1 MDGKTVLLKWILW
14 IVFVVIPLVA
24 QFGMLDAD
32 TYQESRGKLYNWQH
46 SSLSPVPED
55 KQLKATGNNEIALWL
70 QGELDLDFDDLLP
83 AFQLSKI
90 EREHISSVYSKNISF
105 LYYPGS
111 ESDVG
116 STAAD
121 DLFQRIMQMDVSS
134 NDFDSESMALT
145 FGEILPKL
153 HTVPTE
159 LQFRKAVWAESLMS
173 QYTQPS
179 IEEKG
184 YIARGQDLKTL
195 RYDTI
200 INKVADRHNVDP
212 ALIKAIITVESYFN
226 DKAESHKGA
235 KGLMQLMPRTAK
247 ELGVT
252 DILDPEQNI
261 DAGARYY
268 KWLLERLKGKHDL
281 ALAAYNA
288 GIKRVMDYRGIPPF
302 AETRAYVIKVQRYYK
317 KYKQQPNRS

>member
-46 SSLSPVPED
+46 SSLSHGSEG
-55 KQLKATGNNEIALWL
+55 KQLEATGNEEITLWL
-70 QGELDLDFDDLLP
+70 QGEQDLDFDDLLP
-83 AFQLSKI
+83 AIRLSKL
-90 EREHISSVYSKNISF
+90 EREYISSVYSQNISF
-105 LYYPGS
+105 LYYAGS
-111 ESDVG
+111 DADAR

-121 DLFQRIMQMDVSS
+121 NLFQRIMQMNVYST
-134 NDFDSESMALT
+134 DFDSESMAMT
-145 FGEILPKL
+145 FGEILPPL
-153 HTVPTE
+153 HTFLTE
-159 LQFRKAVWAESLMS
+159 LQFRKAVWTESMMR
-173 QYTQPS
+173 QFNQPS

-226 DKAESHKGA
+226 DKAESHRGA

-317 KYKQQPNRS
+317 KYKGKPNRS

>member
-46 SSLSPVPED
+46 SSLSHGPEG
-55 KQLKATGNNEIALWL
+55 KQLQATGNEEITLWL
-70 QGELDLDFDDLLP
+70 HEELEMEFDDMLP

-90 EREHISSVYSKNISF
+90 EREHISSVYSRNISF
-105 LYYPGS
+105 LYYPGT
-111 ESDVG
+111 DGNVG
-116 STAAD
+116 QTATD
-121 DLFQRIMQMDVSS
+121 SLFQRIMQMDVAGT
-134 NDFDSESMALT
+134 DFDSESMAST
-145 FGEILPKL
+145 FGEILPEL
-153 HTVPTE
+153 QTVPTE
-159 LQFRKAVWAESLMS
+159 LQFRKAVWTDSMMN
-173 QYTQPS
+173 QYNQPS

-184 YIARGQDLKTL
+184 YIVRGQDLKTL

-200 INKVADRHNVDP
+200 IKKVADRHNVDP

-317 KYKQQPNRS
+317 KYKQKSNRS